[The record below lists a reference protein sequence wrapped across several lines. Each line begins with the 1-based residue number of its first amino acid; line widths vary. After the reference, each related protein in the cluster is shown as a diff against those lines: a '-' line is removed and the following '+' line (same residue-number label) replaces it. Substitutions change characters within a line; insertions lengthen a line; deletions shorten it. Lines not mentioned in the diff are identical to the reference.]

1 MAHLGQIDRTDP
13 SKPVFVRYVT
23 QNKDWKSLNLRIEN
37 RQTAELFKKENNDLI
52 SFDEPILLSEK
63 TEIKIL
69 DNNYLDYRSKKYAN
83 VEFNKNQGY
92 VLISKIRKPTD
103 SLNREVVPK
112 LGILAEDFTEK
123 GHDEDVT
130 ILTKK
135 NVSVKSFDTFDQLK
149 KSIIYGLKNKT
160 KEEKI
165 IKKIEDYLNGDDYTK
180 IDLNGIDDRHIDELG
195 VYFGEV
201 LIGLL
206 GFKKKL
212 TETSTPSDMFR
223 NMELKKFAIPSDP
236 AFKLVDSTLI
246 FDKKTISISSK
257 YDKGA
262 AASFMTNVLPYA
274 LSEYSNYKKCFLK
287 EMCAV
292 ISEMGYTV
300 SQLSADNFRY
310 SKNIMFEVGIRKI
323 LNISKKDV
331 KNTNHSIYDT
341 IRKMSRGAN
350 LTDKEDYEM
359 DTVTDAIEDYFDKR
373 NNFPGGADVM
383 KTIRENYPLTIT
395 SFFNYSISG
404 ELSKDHV
411 SMQYI
416 EDIIGGKDFYQANLK
431 KSSWRKGMI
440 DIRIINPRT
449 AKLKILGSMS
459 SAKDYTAKH
468 GMINYELI

>member
-1 MAHLGQIDRTDP
+1 
-13 SKPVFVRYVT
+13 
-23 QNKDWKSLNLRIEN
+23 
-37 RQTAELFKKENNDLI
+37 
-52 SFDEPILLSEK
+52 
-63 TEIKIL
+63 
-69 DNNYLDYRSKKYAN
+69 
-83 VEFNKNQGY
+83 
-92 VLISKIRKPTD
+92 
-103 SLNREVVPK
+103 
-112 LGILAEDFTEK
+112 
-123 GHDEDVT
+123 
-130 ILTKK
+130 
-135 NVSVKSFDTFDQLK
+135 
-149 KSIIYGLKNKT
+149 
-160 KEEKI
+160 
-165 IKKIEDYLNGDDYTK
+165 
-180 IDLNGIDDRHIDELG
+180 
-195 VYFGEV
+195 
-201 LIGLL
+201 
-206 GFKKKL
+206 
-212 TETSTPSDMFR
+212 
-223 NMELKKFAIPSDP
+223 
-236 AFKLVDSTLI
+236 
-246 FDKKTISISSK
+246 
-257 YDKGA
+257 
-262 AASFMTNVLPYA
+262 
-274 LSEYSNYKKCFLK
+274 
-287 EMCAV
+287 
-292 ISEMGYTV
+292 
-300 SQLSADNFRY
+300 
-310 SKNIMFEVGIRKI
+310 MFEVGIRKI

-331 KNTNHSIYDT
+331 KNTNHSIYNT